1 VTEPPGTDLVATE
14 QVGRVLVIAM
24 QRPHK
29 RNAVDRALAD
39 ALSGALDR
47 LDDDPDLWAGV
58 LTGTPDMFSA
68 GSDLTSGG
76 DYVTE
81 RGGEYGIIRRARR
94 RPLIAAVEG
103 MALGGGMEIVLAC
116 DLVVAATT
124 ASFGMPEVTR
134 GLVPTCGGLFRS
146 LLAMPRNL
154 AHELVLTGRPIDAGR
169 AHGAG
174 LVNRLSEPGRSVE
187 VALELAEEITSNGPT
202 AVALALQAMQELDA
216 ATAALG
222 WPATDRATT
231 AVSTS
236 EDVREGVAA
245 FLEKRAP
252 VWSGR

>member
-1 VTEPPGTDLVATE
+1 MAEPSAELVTTDV
-14 QVGRVLVIAM
+14 VGRVLVIAM
-24 QRPHK
+24 HRGHK

-58 LTGTPDMFSA
+58 LTGTPDVFSA

-81 RGGEYGIIRRARR
+81 RGGEYGIIRRTRR

-124 ASFGMPEVTR
+124 ASFGLPEVAR

-146 LLAMPRNL
+146 LMAMPRNL
-154 AHELVLTGRPIDAGR
+154 AHELVLTGLPIGATR
-169 AHGAG
+169 AHAAG
-174 LVNRLSEPGRSVE
+174 LVNSLSEPGRSVE
-187 VALELAEEITSNGPT
+187 VAIELAEQIASNGPT
-202 AVALALQAMQELDA
+202 AVSLSLQAMREVDDA
-216 ATAALG
+216 TEAVG
-222 WPATDRATT
+222 WPATDRAI
-231 AVSTS
+231 AGLATS
-236 EDVREGVAA
+236 EDVREGVTA
-245 FLEKRAP
+245 FLEKRPP
-252 VWSGR
+252 VWTGG